1 MIGLAEQLDLARTAL
16 FVPGNRPERFP
27 KASASGAHLVVLDLE
42 DAVPAA
48 EKQAARDHVARWLAE
63 GNTCAVR
70 VNAAGTRWY
79 AEDVAAVSAHECVVL
94 VPKAEQPEAL
104 RDLAAS
110 LATSSRLLA
119 LVETA
124 HGVLRAPEIA
134 AVDGVARL
142 VFGSFDLAAQLGVSP
157 DDRLAMAPARGA
169 LVLASAAAGIAPP
182 MDGVTAAVDDLARVR
197 DDAEHGRRLG
207 FSGKLCIHPRQVSTV
222 DEAMR
227 PEDAEIAWA
236 TSILESA
243 GDDGVSVV
251 NGQMIDPPVV
261 ERARRILRSGSEVT
275 IR

>member
-27 KASASGAHLVVLDLE
+27 KASASDAHLVVLDLE

-104 RDLAAS
+104 RDLATS

-124 HGVLRAPEIA
+124 QGVLRAPEIA
-134 AVDGVARL
+134 AIDGVARL

-157 DDRLAMAPARGA
+157 ADRLAMAPARGA

-236 TSILESA
+236 TSILKSA

-251 NGQMIDPPVV
+251 NGQMIDRPVV